1 MYTIA
6 QYREA
11 VRQLE
16 SVQFTREQGEI
27 LMQIVE
33 ERQHADLADLATK
46 RDLEDLRKDMRHEIA
61 EIRTELKTE
70 ISNIRKDMKFWLLF
84 VGVMAALSPHAEA
97 LLNIIRSL

>member
-1 MYTIA
+1 MYTTA

-11 VRQLE
+11 LRQLE

-46 RDLEDLRKDMRHEIA
+46 RDLEDLRKDLRHEIA

-70 ISNIRKDMKFWLLF
+70 ISNVRKDMKFWLLF
-84 VGVMAALSPHAEA
+84 VGVMAALSPHAESI
-97 LLNIIRSL
+97 LNIIRSL